1 MEVIKRDGK
10 RVAFDV
16 KKIERVIGLANKAV
30 SADKRIDDEK
40 VKMITEK
47 VVSKIENKDEVEV
60 EEIQDLV
67 EQFLLQDKKAYFVG
81 KEFSRC
87 REERAKERF
96 KRLDIM
102 KRIKEKLE
110 ASDVQNQ
117 NANVDEHSFGG
128 RKGEADGELMK
139 QLALD
144 YYISPKFAKNHLNN
158 RIYIHDLDNYVVGM
172 HNCAIRSER
181 FVTSD
186 GVRSF
191 EDFNDG
197 EDVIVLNKDGKFV
210 PATVKCFGRQPMQE
224 ITFTNGNRT
233 VVKVF
238 TKDHRWI
245 LEDGSVT
252 TNLSVGDKLYKL
264 PAKLIGMECITSKR
278 DAEMFALG
286 FVIGDGCDYK
296 DYINVRLCG
305 DRAKYRDIFTKA
317 GYSVK
322 QEFENDK
329 VFSKKT
335 PIGKQNFLTNKV
347 WKMLTLKDKQMLF
360 AGYYAADGNNNALD
374 ISTTDERCVELIK
387 DISALCGYH
396 VYDVS
401 EKVLDTNYKK
411 DAHIWTIRF
420 NNPNDEWAVTDIQK
434 GNHRNPDYEAW
445 CIVEP
450 DTHSF
455 VLDGGLVTGNCLS
468 VPFDHLLRN
477 GFNTRQTDIR
487 PANSINT
494 AFQLV
499 AVLFQL
505 QSLQEFGGVSATHID
520 WTMVPYVRKSFWK
533 HYMRQLASY
542 NYYLGSEE
550 PMPVD
555 KAAAVSTSIDSK
567 LYKVNKKVYDMAMLD
582 TVQEAH
588 QAVEGMYHNLNTLQ
602 SRSGNQLPFTSIN
615 YGTCTLSE
623 GRLIIKALLDA
634 SIDGV
639 GKLHKTAIFPC
650 GIFQKMKGVN
660 DKGSKNYDLY
670 KLAIKST
677 SKRLYPNYANV
688 DWTNN
693 DDSKSYALKEDYLNS
708 LSDEKRDKLIL
719 MLKENPSLQEQ
730 LGLELEEEK

>member
-10 RVAFDV
+10 HVAFDV
-16 KKIERVIGLANKAV
+16 KKIERVIGLANKSVAV
-30 SADKRIDDEK
+30 EKRIDDEK
-40 VKMITEK
+40 VQTIAAK
-47 VVSKIENKDEVEV
+47 VVAKIGNREEVEV

-67 EQFLLQDKKAYFVG
+67 EQNLFQDKKAYFVG

-144 YYISPKFAKNHLNN
+144 YYVSPKFAKNHLNN

-172 HNCAIRSER
+172 HNC
-181 FVTSD
+181 
-186 GVRSF
+186 
-191 EDFNDG
+191 
-197 EDVIVLNKDGKFV
+197 
-210 PATVKCFGRQPMQE
+210 
-224 ITFTNGNRT
+224 
-233 VVKVF
+233 
-238 TKDHRWI
+238 
-245 LEDGSVT
+245 
-252 TNLSVGDKLYKL
+252 
-264 PAKLIGMECITSKR
+264 
-278 DAEMFALG
+278 
-286 FVIGDGCDYK
+286 
-296 DYINVRLCG
+296 
-305 DRAKYRDIFTKA
+305 
-317 GYSVK
+317 
-322 QEFENDK
+322 
-329 VFSKKT
+329 
-335 PIGKQNFLTNKV
+335 
-347 WKMLTLKDKQMLF
+347 
-360 AGYYAADGNNNALD
+360 
-374 ISTTDERCVELIK
+374 
-387 DISALCGYH
+387 
-396 VYDVS
+396 
-401 EKVLDTNYKK
+401 
-411 DAHIWTIRF
+411 
-420 NNPNDEWAVTDIQK
+420 
-434 GNHRNPDYEAW
+434 
-445 CIVEP
+445 
-450 DTHSF
+450 
-455 VLDGGLVTGNCLS
+455 LS
-468 VPFDHLLRN
+468 VPFDHLLKY

-487 PANSINT
+487 PASSINT

-542 NYYLGSEE
+542 NYYLDLEE
-550 PMPVD
+550 PMPVE
-555 KAAAVSTSIDSK
+555 KADAVNVSIDNK
-567 LYKVNKKVYDMAMLD
+567 LYKSNKKVYDMALED
-582 TVQEAH
+582 TVSEAL

-615 YGTCTLSE
+615 YGTCTLPE

-634 SIDGV
+634 SLDGV

-693 DDSKSYALKEDYLNS
+693 DDKKSYALKEDYINNLPEDKKN
-708 LSDEKRDKLIL
+708 KLIQ

-730 LGLELEEEK
+730 LGLELIEEK